1 MSIDYKSIGKRIK
14 RFRMERKLSQED
26 LGEFIS
32 LNPHYISQIENGRRI
47 PSVDTLIMIA
57 NALEVSADDLL
68 VDLLTHLN
76 ASTVIEAHKLIA
88 DCNDNERQI
97 LIRVLQFTK
106 NLLREHGI

>member
-26 LGEFIS
+26 LGDRIS
-32 LNPHYISQIENGRRI
+32 LNPHYLSQIENGWRV

-68 VDLLTHLN
+68 ADLLTHLN
-76 ASTVIEAHKLIA
+76 TSVEMEATRLLEG
-88 DCNDNERQI
+88 CNETECQI
-97 LIRVLQFTK
+97 LIRVLQFMK
-106 NLLREHGI
+106 ALLKEQGI